1 MLHIV
6 PLFFLLILLSFL
18 SDKLFKRIL
27 ARENDLFEKLQAEY
41 ELLNKDSLQIKKQS
55 AQFGDAAEKTLALYD
70 VAKDICKSLDE
81 DKVFAFFKERL
92 ARYIQIKD
100 CRFLKEGADLSE
112 VKGYDLVPLNM
123 DKKPIGYLA
132 AGGIREEDKEKFH
145 ILAEQFMLGIKRALL
160 YKKVQELSI
169 TDGLTQ
175 IFSRR
180 YFLER
185 FQEEFSRSKKFNHF
199 LSFLMVDIDHFKE
212 FNDNYGH
219 LVGDAILRDVA
230 RVIKENIR
238 QIDFMGRYGGE
249 ELSLALAETDRR
261 QAHFAAERIRKAIE
275 ARRFRVYDEDL
286 SVTISIGISTF
297 KNDVKDTSALIEKAD
312 KALYQAKETG
322 RNKVC
327 AA

>member
-1 MLHIV
+1 
-6 PLFFLLILLSFL
+6 
-18 SDKLFKRIL
+18 
-27 ARENDLFEKLQAEY
+27 
-41 ELLNKDSLQIKKQS
+41 
-55 AQFGDAAEKTLALYD
+55 
-70 VAKDICKSLDE
+70 
-81 DKVFAFFKERL
+81 
-92 ARYIQIKD
+92 
-100 CRFLKEGADLSE
+100 
-112 VKGYDLVPLNM
+112 
-123 DKKPIGYLA
+123 
-132 AGGIREEDKEKFH
+132 
-145 ILAEQFMLGIKRALL
+145 
-160 YKKVQELSI
+160 
-169 TDGLTQ
+169 
-175 IFSRR
+175 
-180 YFLER
+180 
-185 FQEEFSRSKKFNHF
+185 
-199 LSFLMVDIDHFKE
+199 DHFKE